1 MNAALF
7 LAQRVTAVILAFAVT
22 IHLTTILYAARQGL
36 TAQHILQR
44 THGNWAFLT
53 LYSVFVVAAA
63 IHGPIGL
70 RNILREWLGWWGSRV
85 DSLLI
90 AFALLLIVLGLR
102 AAYGVFV
109 S

>member
-1 MNAALF
+1 MNSALF
-7 LAQRVTAVILAFAVT
+7 LAQRVTAVILALAVT
-22 IHLTTILYAARQGL
+22 VHLTTILYAAQQGL

-44 THGNWAFLT
+44 THGNWAFLA

-70 RNILREWLGWWGSRV
+70 RNILREWLGWWGKSV
-85 DSLLI
+85 DTLLF
-90 AFALLLIVLGLR
+90 AFALLLIALGLR

-109 S
+109 A